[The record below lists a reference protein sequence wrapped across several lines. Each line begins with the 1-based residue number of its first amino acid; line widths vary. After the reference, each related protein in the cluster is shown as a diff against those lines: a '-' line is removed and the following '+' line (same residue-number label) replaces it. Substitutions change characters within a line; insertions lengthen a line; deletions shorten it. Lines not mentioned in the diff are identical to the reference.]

1 MNNLLSAEQVLEEK
15 GFFVTTTSG
24 VSMKPLF
31 SDRRDRI
38 VVKPI
43 AERLKKYD
51 VPLYRRGEKLVLH
64 RVIDV
69 KEDHYIIRGDNCIE
83 REFVKD
89 EQIVG
94 VLTEFYRKGKH
105 HTVNEFGYKLYSRLW
120 VFINP
125 AIVLCKKTIFFLSR
139 IYHKIIKK

>member
-1 MNNLLSAEQVLEEK
+1 MSNLLSAEQVLEEK

-64 RVIDV
+64 RVIKV
-69 KEDHYIIRGDNCIE
+69 KEDHYIIRGDNCVE

-89 EQIVG
+89 KQIVG
-94 VLTEFYRKGKH
+94 VLSEFYRKGKH
-105 HTVNEFGYKLYSRLW
+105 HTVNDFSYRLYSRLW
-120 VFINP
+120 VFISP
-125 AIVLCKKTIFFLSR
+125 AIIFCKKVKSVLSR

>member
-1 MNNLLSAEQVLEEK
+1 MSNLLSAEQVLEEK

-24 VSMKPLF
+24 VSMMPLF

-64 RVIDV
+64 RVIKV
-69 KEDHYIIRGDNCIE
+69 KEDHYIIRGDNCVE

-94 VLTEFYRKGKH
+94 VLSEFYRKGKH
-105 HTVNEFGYKLYSRLW
+105 HTVNGFSYRLYSRLW
-120 VFINP
+120 VFISP
-125 AIVLCKKTIFFLSR
+125 VIIAGKKIRMLLSA
-139 IYHKIIKK
+139 IYHKIVK

>member
-38 VVKPI
+38 VIKPI
-43 AERLKKYD
+43 SERLKKYD

-64 RVIDV
+64 RVIGV

-94 VLTEFYRKGKH
+94 VLSEFYRKGKH

-125 AIVLCKKTIFFLSR
+125 AIVLCKKTIFLLSR